1 MFPAFPVRKRS
12 IIQMTLVGVAVG
24 AALAIVAVFIP
35 WLPDPASEQ
44 AGIVDNV
51 YWVVT
56 IICVVVFAAVAG
68 VSAFAVYKF
77 RAPPGDMDDGSP
89 IHGHTGL
96 EIVWTLIPT
105 VLVIGIAIYSSV
117 ALAQAEDLP
126 EDHSTIQ
133 VTSQQFA
140 WTFTYPDIEVE
151 GKPLTTG
158 ELVLP
163 IDQTVSFEITS
174 KDVIHSFWVPQ
185 WRMKQDAVQGITTR
199 TTVEPTQLGT
209 FPVVCTE
216 LCGLGHALMRSRAVV
231 LSEADF
237 QAWVEEQRRLARE
250 GGSIQGKE
258 LFTQQCGSCHTLADA
273 GTQGEVGPNLDDALQ
288 GQDADAVLESI
299 VDPSATIASGFED
312 GVMPANY
319 GEMFTQPQ
327 LDGLVEYLLDATGGG
342 SR

>member
-1 MFPAFPVRKRS
+1 
-12 IIQMTLVGVAVG
+12 MTLVGVAVG
-24 AALAIVAVFIP
+24 AALAIVTVFIP
-35 WLPDPASEQ
+35 WLPDAASEQ
-44 AGIVDNV
+44 AGIVDSV

-56 IICVVVFAAVAG
+56 IICVVVFAVVAG
-68 VSAFAVYKF
+68 VSAYAVYKF

-105 VLVIGIAIYSSV
+105 VLVIGIATYSAV
-117 ALAQAEDLP
+117 ALAQAEDVP
-126 EDHSTIQ
+126 EDHRTVQ
-133 VTSQQFA
+133 VTAVQFA

-163 IDQTVSFEITS
+163 IDQTVRFEITS

-199 TTVEPTQLGT
+199 TTVQPTKLGT
-209 FPVVCTE
+209 FPVICTE
-216 LCGLGHALMRSRAVV
+216 LCGLGHALMRSQAVV

-237 QAWVEEQRRLARE
+237 NAWVEEQKRLARE
-250 GGSIQGKE
+250 GGSVQGKE
-258 LFTQQCGSCHTLADA
+258 LFTQQCGTCHTLAEA

-288 GQDADAVLESI
+288 GQDADFIRESI
-299 VDPSATIASGFED
+299 VDPSAVIASGYED
-312 GVMPANY
+312 GVMPTNF
-319 GEMFTQPQ
+319 GELFTQPQ

-342 SR
+342 PR

>member
-1 MFPAFPVRKRS
+1 
-12 IIQMTLVGVAVG
+12 
-24 AALAIVAVFIP
+24 
-35 WLPDPASEQ
+35 
-44 AGIVDNV
+44 
-51 YWVVT
+51 
-56 IICVVVFAAVAG
+56 
-68 VSAFAVYKF
+68 
-77 RAPPGDMDDGSP
+77 MDDGSP

-105 VLVIGIAIYSSV
+105 VLVIGIAVYSGV
-117 ALAQAEDLP
+117 ALARAEDLP
-126 EDHSTIQ
+126 DDHRTVQ
-133 VTSQQFA
+133 VTAEQFA

-163 IDQTVSFEITS
+163 VDQTVGFEITS

-199 TTVEPTQLGT
+199 TTVKPTELGT
-209 FPVVCTE
+209 FPVICTE

-237 QAWVEEQRRLARE
+237 NAWVEEQRRLARE
-250 GGSIQGKE
+250 GGSVQGKE
-258 LFTQQCGSCHTLADA
+258 LFTQQCGSCHILADA
-273 GTQGEVGPNLDDALQ
+273 GTQGEVGPNLDDVLK
-288 GQDADAVLESI
+288 GKDADFIRESI
-299 VDPSATIASGFED
+299 VDPSAEIASGYQD
-312 GVMPANY
+312 GVMPANF

-327 LDGLVEYLLDATGGG
+327 LDGLVEYLLESTGGG